1 MRLRLWW
8 LNQLNRQW
16 VYNLRYHP
24 ATQWI
29 ERVIYCH
36 HNARVIADFEDRM
49 CFVLWSCTKGMSKPY
64 YDKHA
69 MVAEINAW
77 CEDACDDAV
86 KEALEAHGITE
97 TETA

>member
-1 MRLRLWW
+1 MRITDEIRLVGFRDWVRFTLRLPDIIGWF
-8 LNQLNRQW
+8 QR
-16 VYNLRYHP
+16 VY
-24 ATQWI
+24 
-29 ERVIYCH
+29 YCH

-49 CFVLWSCTKGMSKPY
+49 SFVLWSCTKGMSKPY

-86 KEALEAHGITE
+86 REALAEHGITE
-97 TETA
+97 GAR